1 MSKKNKVIKII
12 NDTSLVI
19 NVGSIDSVKNGD
31 EFEIFQPGC
40 EVLDPETNESLGTLD
55 YVKATVRVKNAFPK
69 MSVCV
74 NTQTKSEPLFPP
86 TMNVFSAAREVIQTL
101 PIAPEDI
108 SGGYE
113 NVDKTIRIGDL
124 VRKI

>member
-1 MSKKNKVIKII
+1 MLNKTIKVIKII

-19 NVGSIDSVKNGD
+19 NSGTLDSVKKGD

-40 EVLDPETNESLGTLD
+40 EVLDPETNESLGALD
-55 YVKATVRVKNAFPK
+55 YIKATVRVESALPK
-69 MSVCV
+69 MSVCI
-74 NTQTKSEPLFPP
+74 NTESKKEPIFPLY
-86 TMNVFSAAREVIQTL
+86 NFSSTREVIKTL
-101 PIAPEDI
+101 PVSPEDI